1 MAQQKFF
8 SGLTEGMMNKG
19 TAERPDRQKTH
30 FYWPDDYAVEPS
42 VSLQKQALTE
52 GLLANNSNFPATI
65 NRQANETNDH
75 NNERPQ
81 DRLHEHTGEIN
92 DQAVPHHHPKKIT
105 RSNMQIYND
114 VESIGKPIGK
124 QQRVGINENQRIDQL
139 LLHQSVCE
147 TGEAARNKRLSAMQS
162 KIEFYD
168 YIETATSTPS
178 HHRCKRPSEKPTVK
192 EAENGWV
199 TTTTVPHGYMTD
211 ACTTFPTI
219 DSYSQRSQSSSM
231 HGGDDLEDGQSSYSG
246 LNDCSARVSPSTT
259 LPEHKRHSQRHL
271 RSSINFHNGCTTADD
286 SSAARK
292 PLTVRDSATT
302 RVGVGLP
309 NL

>member
-19 TAERPDRQKTH
+19 MVDRPDRQKTH
-30 FYWPDDYAVEPS
+30 FYWPDDSTVEPS
-42 VSLQKQALTE
+42 ESLKKQPSVEA
-52 GLLANNSNFPATI
+52 LLAGNGNLPSTI
-65 NRQANETNDH
+65 NRQANEANDH
-75 NNERPQ
+75 NNDQCRQ
-81 DRLHEHTGEIN
+81 QHYMRNIN
-92 DQAVPHHHPKKIT
+92 DQASPYHHSQRPT
-105 RSNMQIYND
+105 RSNIQIYND

-124 QQRVGINENQRIDQL
+124 QQRLGINENLRIDQPL
-139 LLHQSVCE
+139 RRQPSERE
-147 TGEAARNKRLSAMQS
+147 TGEAARSKRLSAMQS

-168 YIETATSTPS
+168 YIDTTTSTPS
-178 HHRCKRPSEKPTVK
+178 HHRSKRPSEKQSFAKT
-192 EAENGWV
+192 ENGWV
-199 TTTTVPHGYMTD
+199 TTATVLQDGMTD
-211 ACTTFPTI
+211 PYPTI
-219 DSYSQRSQSSSM
+219 DSYSQRSQPSSM
-231 HGGDDLEDGQSSYSG
+231 HGGDDLEDDQSSSRSSE
-246 LNDCSARVSPSTT
+246 LNDWYSRTSPSTA

-286 SSAARK
+286 SGATRK